1 MQTNSFEVWFTIA
14 KAAADGLI
22 YLFAPLASAYKKPAV
37 QAGFSCEAAL
47 KLSCRKPG
55 TWRRPL

>member
-22 YLFAPLASAYKKPAV
+22 YLFAPLATAYKKTRR
-37 QAGFSCEAAL
+37 AGGFFV
-47 KLSCRKPG
+47 
-55 TWRRPL
+55 